1 MCGKINVLMAVL
13 LLAVAKS
20 VHSLQ
25 WDNSVDMDEEFRL
38 LWNIKGSEITFE
50 VQVATLGYVGIGFS
64 ANGAMDNADM
74 AIGWVDQGQAYFQV
88 RVEAGPVYLIRWKS
102 RRDNKLSPL
111 EAIKWEF
118 MGHLVSRPSYQLRCR
133 RTNWTE

>member
-1 MCGKINVLMAVL
+1 MVTTLPLVFLVLMISCN
-13 LLAVAKS
+13 S
-20 VHSLQ
+20 VQSLQ

-88 RVEAGPVYLIRWKS
+88 SNENNNYVMEPDFVYLF
-102 RRDNKLSPL
+102 N
-111 EAIKWEF
+111 
-118 MGHLVSRPSYQLRCR
+118 
-133 RTNWTE
+133 

>member
-1 MCGKINVLMAVL
+1 MVTSLPLVSLVVLMISCN
-13 LLAVAKS
+13 S
-20 VHSLQ
+20 VQSLQ

-88 RVEAGPVYLIRWKS
+88 SNENNYDLEPDFVYLF
-102 RRDNKLSPL
+102 N
-111 EAIKWEF
+111 
-118 MGHLVSRPSYQLRCR
+118 
-133 RTNWTE
+133 

>member
-1 MCGKINVLMAVL
+1 MCAKINYTMLSAVL
-13 LLAVAKS
+13 LVLVGLLASSQQVQG
-20 VHSLQ
+20 LQ

-64 ANGAMDNADM
+64 PNGAMDNADM

-88 RVEAGPVYLIRWKS
+88 R
-102 RRDNKLSPL
+102 RRGFCLFS
-111 EAIKWEF
+111 
-118 MGHLVSRPSYQLRCR
+118 
-133 RTNWTE
+133 

>member
-1 MCGKINVLMAVL
+1 M
-13 LLAVAKS
+13 VATLPLVIVMMMISCNS
-20 VHSLQ
+20 VQSLQ

-88 RVEAGPVYLIRWKS
+88 SNENNNYDLEPDFVYLF
-102 RRDNKLSPL
+102 N
-111 EAIKWEF
+111 
-118 MGHLVSRPSYQLRCR
+118 
-133 RTNWTE
+133 